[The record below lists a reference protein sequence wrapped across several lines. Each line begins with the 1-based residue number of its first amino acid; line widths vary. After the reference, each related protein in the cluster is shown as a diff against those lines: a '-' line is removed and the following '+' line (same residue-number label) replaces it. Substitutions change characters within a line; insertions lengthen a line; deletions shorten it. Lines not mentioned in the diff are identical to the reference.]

1 MKMFFRRFVCRLL
14 VVSLVALPYAAQ
26 TQAALIGVD
35 QALAAQ
41 RQAEREKLHGLLARA
56 DVQRALPADG
66 VSAAAAAER
75 VNALTDDEV
84 LQLAGRI
91 DSLPAGA
98 ELGTT
103 AVLLIVLIFLM
114 IIFLF
119 DRRR

>member
-56 DVQRALPADG
+56 EVQRGLAAYG
-66 VSAAAAAER
+66 ISAAAAAGR
-75 VNALTDDEV
+75 VNALTDHEGQ
-84 LQLAGRI
+84 QLAGRI

-98 ELGTT
+98 HLSVS
-103 AVLLIVLIFLM
+103 VLLLIL
-114 IIFLF
+114 ILILLLF
-119 DRRR
+119 MLDRR

>member
-56 DVQRALPADG
+56 EVQRGLAAYG
-66 VSAAAAAER
+66 ISAAAAAGR

-84 LQLAGRI
+84 QQLAAPI
-91 DSLPAGA
+91 DSLPPCPHLSATP
-98 ELGTT
+98 L
-103 AVLLIVLIFLM
+103 LLILLLFL
-114 IIFLF
+114 LPL
-119 DRRR
+119 